1 MRAGK
6 QPLAKHLVAFRFW
19 NGIQNEHENKC
30 QQKISEKK
38 EENMDKNDNGKRCQW
53 QYALAPRSSCMWNN
67 RNNNNTNSTHWW
79 NVTVDLFTAILVC
92 ILLSMNAKHLEIT
105 TFCITKSNALS
116 LFCDILAF
124 LSWYPFFF
132 VLFLIFFR
140 SQSQNC
146 IILSEK
152 YTPSE
157 SLREFLCFILLIKTF
172 AVTNADVKCCTS
184 SNTPILTSV
193 NRLELSFYDTSEI
206 HNFSMWWI

>member
-53 QYALAPRSSCMWNN
+53 QYALAPRSKCMWNN

-124 LSWYPFFF
+124 LSWYPFFSGCSSF
-132 VLFLIFFR
+132 FSVL
-140 SQSQNC
+140 
-146 IILSEK
+146 K
-152 YTPSE
+152 
-157 SLREFLCFILLIKTF
+157 
-172 AVTNADVKCCTS
+172 VKIAS
-184 SNTPILTSV
+184 YFPRNIHHP
-193 NRLELSFYDTSEI
+193 NHWGNFYVPFCS
-206 HNFSMWWI
+206 